1 MAYLSAIE
9 TERLWA
15 IARALFPKETS
26 KAETWVMQEARR
38 LGVGYAK
45 EKVQEAATNPLLWA
59 ALGLGALGLVFGLTR
74 R

>member
-15 IARALFPKETS
+15 IAKAIFPKEAA
-26 KAETWVMQEARR
+26 KAEAWVMAEAKR

-45 EKVQEAATNPLLWA
+45 EKVQEAATNPILWGA
-59 ALGLGALGLVFGLTR
+59 LALGGIGLLVGLTR